1 MVPLRRRALAVAV
14 VLVLVSAARPAS
26 AAFIVLTS
34 GVSGTLF
41 GGQSFAGETR
51 AVNVT
56 VLTAEDLVVTSMRL
70 AGLSIGGAASA
81 FVGARIYDAVTMSLL
96 ASADTTVFSSGS
108 VTIPIS
114 WTLASGDD
122 YSLAFYVATAPS
134 LGQGSGTYFVPTPP
148 FPYTESLGYLQINGA
163 RQRIGDAF
171 ALNTNFF
178 MPQITLEASLDTGGA
193 PVPEP
198 GSAALLGIGLV
209 LLARHRWHRRGFRL
223 ASAVRRTASPTGRE
237 RQ

>member
-1 MVPLRRRALAVAV
+1 MVPVCHRVRAVAV
-14 VLVLVSAARPAS
+14 VLVLLSAVPAG
-26 AAFIVLTS
+26 AASIVLTS

-56 VLTAEDLVVTSMRL
+56 VLTPQDLVVTSMRL

-96 ASADTTVFSSGS
+96 ASADLTVFSSGS

-114 WTLASGDD
+114 FTLASGDD
-122 YSLAFYVATAPS
+122 YSLAFYVATTPP
-134 LGQGSGTYFVPTPP
+134 LGQGTGTYFDPTPP
-148 FPYTESLGYLQINGA
+148 FPYIESLGYLRINGA
-163 RQRIGDAF
+163 RQMSGDAF
-171 ALNTNFF
+171 ALNTNIF
-178 MPQITLEASLDTGGA
+178 MPQITLEASLETEAA

-209 LLARHRWHRRGFRL
+209 LFARHRWHRRGISL
-223 ASAVRRTASPTGRE
+223 ASAFRRTGSPTERE
-237 RQ
+237 RR